1 MGFVAREG
9 LLVQCTYI
17 QLCMVCDGKITHLFI
32 LLKFAICG
40 HVNRHVHLCMLSED
54 EFAASKRLW
63 RRSASAPISDM
74 VKQLACDGYDLDL
87 QPDDSDLD
95 LIPPRPL
102 NERRCLCCYNGS
114 LQSMCTLQ

>member
-1 MGFVAREG
+1 MTC
-9 LLVQCTYI
+9 LLTCKHVI
-17 QLCMVCDGKITHLFI
+17 LPVCVF
-32 LLKFAICG
+32 
-40 HVNRHVHLCMLSED
+40 SED

-63 RRSASAPISDM
+63 RRSAAPVSDM

-114 LQSMCTLQ
+114 LQSMCVLQ